1 MRFNKFVAIV
11 FLLACGS
18 INASAQYS
26 KLYKSEDFSFHFNE
40 SSEERISFLDST
52 FKVELGDLQ
61 KRVNYYTNNPLDIL
75 LLENSSFTASNII
88 GSFEPVVEGQ
98 VKLSKSQVSIDL
110 QSNLNDI
117 IAQFRFQVI
126 KILVDEMMFGG
137 SFQDRIKN
145 ANVIN
150 LPDWV
155 LPGLFHYVAYQW
167 DVATD
172 NEMRFVQE
180 TYGLQKFNRIPKS
193 HDIVKGASFW
203 KYLEHN
209 YGEFAI
215 PNLLYMARRSPK
227 FNGAI
232 YFAFQANMVDVYRG
246 WEKFFRKAYESEQ
259 NRRNPVNGMSLAKD
273 KLIDLHLLNP
283 KELIT
288 LESTPF
294 GHSLFRVNLINK
306 KRTKIYSLSKD
317 EECYRQ
323 FSGSI
328 SSVGDTIVLITKVL
342 NQTKFTFIAN
352 QDYTSEYTDAK
363 VSSLNGAENSLY
375 YLSSS
380 FDSSRVYNY
389 QRGEVLS
396 FHGYINSFDVFG
408 DILAFISNSRLGS
421 DIWTYHLKTG
431 VTKNIYQSK
440 EELRQIIF
448 ANNNNLLYNSNESG
462 IWNGQIFS
470 LENFS
475 AKPVTNY
482 RSNILYHQ
490 YSDSIFLEYLD
501 QSNNSSLYKS
511 EPLGLEDFFI
521 YDTIYPTAFHNTDSY
536 VRRTNSKPK
545 LNKLDSL
552 SSYSFQSPINSA
564 YDFTLDNYDSLESN
578 GLEFTISAIDA
589 KSNLPTYN
597 PYTAFLSLTNQPLVT
612 SSSGF
617 ERAIPL
623 LTPNRLNISIGG
635 SLSDTYEKNYL
646 KIGFLGLLQAGA
658 RDIEFQY
665 FKLGKSILDFRF
677 LNRRRIVFDQDLRD
691 GFRTTLLSIGTQSK
705 VDTKIL
711 FKNRLEFRNDRFDPF
726 LFNVESL
733 SEIPLQK
740 WITRFQSSLSYHS
753 HSAQRSLD
761 VNFNLEPMVNID
773 NREYSVSSSLDV
785 GFKHILHSKI
795 SYIGTFKAGTSQ
807 GTSPNFYMIGGYS
820 TDLLTEFTNRSFS
833 DFLQPMIF
841 KNVFGVR
848 GFGVNYRNG
857 NTYFLHSSQVG
868 IQLLDYFF
876 TRPIASEVFSNLIF
890 HSFFDIGTSFYG
902 ASIYDKPNVLNS
914 TLIESQNGGIRI
926 ERRAFKNPLI
936 FSTGIGMST
945 KVYGYDVSVDY
956 AYGYEDQKFQNPI
969 WHFGLGLPF

>member
-1 MRFNKFVAIV
+1 V
-11 FLLACGS
+11 F
-18 INASAQYS
+18 
-26 KLYKSEDFSFHFNE
+26 
-40 SSEERISFLDST
+40 
-52 FKVELGDLQ
+52 
-61 KRVNYYTNNPLDIL
+61 
-75 LLENSSFTASNII
+75 
-88 GSFEPVVEGQ
+88 
-98 VKLSKSQVSIDL
+98 
-110 QSNLNDI
+110 
-117 IAQFRFQVI
+117 
-126 KILVDEMMFGG
+126 
-137 SFQDRIKN
+137 
-145 ANVIN
+145 
-150 LPDWV
+150 
-155 LPGLFHYVAYQW
+155 
-167 DVATD
+167 
-172 NEMRFVQE
+172 
-180 TYGLQKFNRIPKS
+180 
-193 HDIVKGASFW
+193 
-203 KYLEHN
+203 
-209 YGEFAI
+209 
-215 PNLLYMARRSPK
+215 
-227 FNGAI
+227 
-232 YFAFQANMVDVYRG
+232 
-246 WEKFFRKAYESEQ
+246 
-259 NRRNPVNGMSLAKD
+259 
-273 KLIDLHLLNP
+273 
-283 KELIT
+283 
-288 LESTPF
+288 
-294 GHSLFRVNLINK
+294 
-306 KRTKIYSLSKD
+306 
-317 EECYRQ
+317 
-323 FSGSI
+323 
-328 SSVGDTIVLITKVL
+328 
-342 NQTKFTFIAN
+342 
-352 QDYTSEYTDAK
+352 
-363 VSSLNGAENSLY
+363 
-375 YLSSS
+375 
-380 FDSSRVYNY
+380 NY

-408 DILAFISNSRLGS
+408 DILAFTSNSRLGS

-470 LENFS
+470 LDNFS

-597 PYTAFLSLTNQPLVT
+597 PYTAFLSLTNQSLVT

-665 FKLGKSILDFRF
+665 SKLGKSILDFRF

-691 GFRTTLLSIGTQSK
+691 GFRATLLSIGTQSK
-705 VDTKIL
+705 VGTKIL
-711 FKNRLEFRNDRFDPF
+711 FKNKLEFRNDRFDPF

-761 VNFNLEPMVNID
+761 VTFNLEPMVNID

-795 SYIGTFKAGTSQ
+795 RYIGTFKAGTSQ

-833 DFLQPMIF
+833 DFRQPMLF

-848 GFGVNYRNG
+848 GFSVNYRNG

-902 ASIYDKPNVLNS
+902 TSTYDKPNVLNS